1 MRSAPSYPGASGL
14 WSGLKIG
21 LLGGSF
27 NPAHP
32 GHRHISLMA
41 MHRLGLDWVWWLV
54 SPQNPLK
61 PATGMAPMAER
72 LVSARRAARHPRIY
86 VSDLE
91 ARLGTQYTAD
101 TLRELKRYYPRAR
114 FVWLMG
120 ADNLATFTKWQNWQS
135 IMRAVPI
142 AVIDR
147 PGYALRAL
155 RGPAARRFQRY
166 RLPQGKARRAPASRP
181 PAWVLLRGPRHS
193 ASATEIRQRES
204 RPGW

>member
-1 MRSAPSYPGASGL
+1 MRSTPSYPGASGL

-27 NPAHP
+27 NPAHA

-41 MHRLGLDWVWWLV
+41 MRRLGLDWVWWLV

-61 PATGMAPMAER
+61 PTAGMAPMAER
-72 LVSARRAARHPRIY
+72 FASARKAARHPRIY

-91 ARLGTQYTAD
+91 TRLGTQYTAD
-101 TLRELKRYYPRAR
+101 TLRELTRRYPRTR

-120 ADNLATFTKWQNWQS
+120 ADNLAMFTKWQNWQS

-155 RGPAARRFQRY
+155 RGPAARRYARY
-166 RLPQGKARRAPASRP
+166 RLPQGKARRAQASRP
-181 PAWVLLRGPRHS
+181 PVWLLLRGPRHT
-193 ASATEIRQRES
+193 ASATEIRRRER